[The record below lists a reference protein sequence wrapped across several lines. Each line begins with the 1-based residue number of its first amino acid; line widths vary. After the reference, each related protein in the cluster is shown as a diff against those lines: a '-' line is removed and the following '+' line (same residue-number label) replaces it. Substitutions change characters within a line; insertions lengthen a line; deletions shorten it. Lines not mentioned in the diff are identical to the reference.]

1 MTRQLL
7 SELDADNQRLFVAAC
22 DGDREAFGV
31 LYGRFFGKVAAKCAP
46 WAGSDASAEDLAQDV
61 FAEAWARI
69 SAGRVEARGAF
80 GAWLLGAVVAYV
92 ITCRRHEWWEQRS
105 VVEQTAE
112 QVRHDLAHGRVAPDA
127 DDEVCAVLAEQL
139 AALPPRQR
147 LAAQLCV
154 MEGRRTR
161 VAAEMTGLSRKTL
174 TNYKVAALA
183 ALRARM
189 APAGAAVAA

>member
-1 MTRQLL
+1 MTRW
-7 SELDADNQRLFVAAC
+7 SAELDADNQRLFAAAC
-22 DGDREAFGV
+22 DGDREAFGE
-31 LYGRFFGKVAAKCAP
+31 LYSRFFGRVATKCAP

-69 SAGRVEARGAF
+69 AAGRVEARGAF
-80 GAWLLGAVVAYV
+80 GAWLLGSVVSYV

-105 VVEQTAE
+105 VVEQSAE
-112 QVRHDLAHGRVAPDA
+112 LARRDQQHGTSMPPAEP
-127 DDEVCAVLAEQL
+127 DEVTGMLAEQL

-147 LAAQLCV
+147 LSVQLCLLD
-154 MEGRRTR
+154 GRRTR
-161 VAAEMTGLSRKTL
+161 VAAEMLGLSRKTL

-189 APAGAAVAA
+189 APAGAGVTA

>member
-1 MTRQLL
+1 MTRW
-7 SELDADNQRLFVAAC
+7 SAELDADNQRQFAAAC
-22 DGDREAFGV
+22 GGDREAFGV

-80 GAWLLGAVVAYV
+80 GAWLLGAVVSYV

-112 QVRHDLAHGRVAPDA
+112 LVRHEQVHGRVVPTAT
-127 DDEVCAVLAEQL
+127 DEVCGVLAEQL
-139 AALPPRQR
+139 ATLPPRQR

-154 MEGRRTR
+154 LEGRRTR

-183 ALRARM
+183 ALRAAM
-189 APAGAAVAA
+189 APAGLTVTA

>member
-1 MTRQLL
+1 MKRW
-7 SELDADNQRLFVAAC
+7 SVELDDDNQRQFAAAC

-69 SAGRVEARGAF
+69 AAGRVEARGAF
-80 GAWLLGAVVAYV
+80 GAWLLGAVVSYV

-112 QVRHDLAHGRVAPDA
+112 LVRHDLAHGRVAPA
-127 DDEVCAVLAEQL
+127 ATDEVCGVLAEQL

-154 MEGRRTR
+154 LEGRRTR
-161 VAAEMTGLSRKTL
+161 IAAEMTGLSRKTL

-183 ALRARM
+183 ALRAAM
-189 APAGAAVAA
+189 APAGAAVTA

>member
-1 MTRQLL
+1 MTRW
-7 SELDADNQRLFVAAC
+7 SAELDADNQRQFAAAC

-69 SAGRVEARGAF
+69 AAGHVEARGAF
-80 GAWLLGAVVAYV
+80 GAWLLGAVVSYV
-92 ITCRRHEWWEQRS
+92 ITCRRHVWWEQRS
-105 VVEQTAE
+105 VVEQTTELA
-112 QVRHDLAHGRVAPDA
+112 RHDLEHGHVAPTV
-127 DDEVCAVLAEQL
+127 DDEVCGVLAEQL

-147 LAAQLCV
+147 LAAQLCLL
-154 MEGRRTR
+154 EGRRTR
-161 VAAEMTGLSRKTL
+161 VAAEMLGLSRKTL

-183 ALRARM
+183 TLRAQM
-189 APAGAAVAA
+189 APAGTAVAA